1 MLMIILDIGGIKMKN
16 FRDSLNEEMKNP
28 EFVKEWESLEP
39 EYQLIRALLN
49 GRKAANLSQTQLSN
63 LTGISQADISRLETG
78 ESNPS
83 LKTLKRLA
91 NALGMNL
98 RLEFVPQK

>member
-1 MLMIILDIGGIKMKN
+1 
-16 FRDSLNEEMKNP
+16 MKNP

>member
-1 MLMIILDIGGIKMKN
+1 MKN

>member
-1 MLMIILDIGGIKMKN
+1 MKK
-16 FRDSLNEEMKNP
+16 FRDSLNEQMLNP
-28 EFVKEWESLEP
+28 EFVKEWENLEP
-39 EYQLIRALLN
+39 EYQLINALIDA
-49 GRKAANLSQTQLSN
+49 RKSANITQAQLSN

-91 NALGMNL
+91 NAFGMQL